1 MESGA
6 VVQFSDLFNTNKL
19 FSIEQTLSGAVVQ
32 FSDLFN
38 TNKLFSIEQTL
49 NNHGI

>member
-1 MESGA
+1 ME
-6 VVQFSDLFNTNKL
+6 
-19 FSIEQTLSGAVVQ
+19 SGAVVQ